1 MKPQLIKV
9 KLSCFFIVL
18 LALALGAGS
27 CKKLLNLLH
36 FTVSD
41 ASSFTVPAAAT
52 ATGAVVALP
61 GLTVSST
68 SSSTYTNNKTSSDYV
83 QDVTLDQ
90 LTLTTTSPATQ
101 NFDFL
106 KSVSISIASD
116 AAGTNKMLLAK
127 LDAVPTGQTT
137 IILQPVGNKLDLYLR
152 GNSYTLFTT
161 VTVAQVLRQ
170 NTTIR
175 ADTRFNVTATLPE

>member
-116 AAGTNKMLLAK
+116 AAGTNKTLLAK